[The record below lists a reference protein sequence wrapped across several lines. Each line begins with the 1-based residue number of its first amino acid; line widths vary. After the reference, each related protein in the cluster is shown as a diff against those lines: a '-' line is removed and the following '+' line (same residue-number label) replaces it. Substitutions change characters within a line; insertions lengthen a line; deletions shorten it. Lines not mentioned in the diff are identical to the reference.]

1 MNELLDLAGV
11 LSRLLKA
18 ERILLLC
25 HKNPDGDTLGSAA
38 ALYWAL
44 KKLGKEE
51 VAVLCADLIPS
62 RYDYMKIERF
72 EGQFEPG
79 YVVAVDVA
87 SIQLFGD
94 AVRKYSER
102 VDLCIDHHASN
113 SGYAGELYLDADAAA
128 TAEIIY
134 ELIGKMGV
142 EIDPLLADCLYTGL
156 STDTGCFQFG
166 NTTARTHIIAAA
178 LMEAGANIRD
188 LNMLLFGTKSRGR
201 LAIERIALANLEY
214 YFDDRCALIYMTRE
228 QIESTGVEASDL
240 ESITS
245 LPRQIEGVQVGV
257 TLRQQPSGS
266 YKISVRTVPGVDA
279 CAICRRLGGGGHDQA
294 AGCELVGGLD
304 NAKAAVLAEVE
315 REICRES

>member
-51 VAVLCADLIPS
+51 VAVLCADLIPA

-94 AVRKYSER
+94 AVREYSER

-178 LMEAGANIRD
+178 LMEAGANISD

>member
-87 SIQLFGD
+87 SIQLFG
-94 AVRKYSER
+94 
-102 VDLCIDHHASN
+102 
-113 SGYAGELYLDADAAA
+113 
-128 TAEIIY
+128 
-134 ELIGKMGV
+134 KMGV

-214 YFDDRCALIYMTRE
+214 HFNDRCALIYMTRE

-245 LPRQIEGVQVGV
+245 LPRQIDGVQVGV

>member
-51 VAVLCADLIPS
+51 VAVLCADLIPA

-94 AVRKYSER
+94 AVREYSER

-113 SGYAGELYLDADAAA
+113 SGYAGELYLDAGAAA

-228 QIESTGVEASDL
+228 QIECTGVEASDL

>member
-51 VAVLCADLIPS
+51 VAVLCADLIPA

-72 EGQFEPG
+72 EGQFEPD

-94 AVRKYSER
+94 AVREYSER

-113 SGYAGELYLDADAAA
+113 SGYAGELYLDAGAAA

-134 ELIGKMGV
+134 ELIGRMGV

-188 LNMLLFGTKSRGR
+188 LNIVLFGTKSHAR

-315 REICRES
+315 REICRGS

>member
-11 LSRLLKA
+11 LSLLLKA

>member
-51 VAVLCADLIPS
+51 VAVLCADLIPA

-72 EGQFEPG
+72 EGQFEPD

-94 AVRKYSER
+94 AVREYSER

-113 SGYAGELYLDADAAA
+113 SGYAGELYLDAGAAA

-188 LNMLLFGTKSRGR
+188 LNIVLFGTKSHAR

>member
-51 VAVLCADLIPS
+51 VAVLCADLIPA

-94 AVRKYSER
+94 EVRKYSER

>member
-11 LSRLLKA
+11 LSCLLKA